1 MLLFKI
7 VGVLLLLYGLAVF
20 ALLRLET
27 QMVFPAPQIT
37 RAQLQAQ
44 AAAQRAA
51 AAEAASSGGEAGGGG
66 AKGARPV
73 RAKVRVDVAEDPAS
87 GGTAVIWVL
96 FEFDDGRTEW
106 RQFTDEVGSGG
117 GATVWW
123 WWYPENETN

>member
-44 AAAQRAA
+44 AQ
-51 AAEAASSGGEAGGGG
+51 EL
-66 AKGARPV
+66 GARERTV
-73 RAKVRVDVAEDPAS
+73 VTEDGVPLYGRRRGHSEQLVLIFSGNGAS
-87 GGTAVIWVL
+87 VGQFGERESL
-96 FEFDDGRTEW
+96 FLSLGF
-106 RQFTDEVGSGG
+106 
-117 GATVWW
+117 
-123 WWYPENETN
+123 